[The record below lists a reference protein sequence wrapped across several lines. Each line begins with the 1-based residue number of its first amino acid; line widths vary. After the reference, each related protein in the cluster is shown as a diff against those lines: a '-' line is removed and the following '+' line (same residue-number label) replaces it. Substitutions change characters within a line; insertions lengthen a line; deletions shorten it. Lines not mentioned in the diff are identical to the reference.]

1 MKHMYQNEHGK
12 QESLEERLSQLQ
24 SENMLLQQQLDDAHN
39 KAASKENVV
48 INIQDQFQD
57 IIKKLQAESE
67 KQGLWLE
74 ERNKELINECNL
86 LKERMYQY
94 EKEKAEREVAVRH
107 LQLELADALK
117 KQSMSE
123 ASLEVTSRCRINLE
137 DETQDLRKKLGQ
149 IRRQVCFECENDKLK
164 VTVKKQEG
172 KIEQLLENLLSTS
185 SVDDLTAKLESAS
198 SKCLYLDAKNQLLT
212 QELSSMKEMQKKY
225 EKLEKN
231 KKKLKQQV
239 VHLRSH
245 LELSMVEYSKIEQY
259 KWELEERIRLD
270 ITEKLK
276 EASLFLQTQVA
287 SQERL
292 GQLRETNN
300 ASIRSQMELRI
311 KELEFEL
318 SRMKSSRDFYKTE
331 LEKHKQLYVEELKV
345 QTSLTN
351 ELSKTNEKLA
361 ESSTR
366 LLVEKQQKQSLI
378 NTITMRPVLDLPSVR
393 NINNSSLLNRN
404 VAPRENLVILTPRS
418 RPTNNGIE
426 TFLTKVSY
434 VIFFSWVSDF

>member
-1 MKHMYQNEHGK
+1 MQ
-12 QESLEERLSQLQ
+12 
-24 SENMLLQQQLDDAHN
+24 
-39 KAASKENVV
+39 
-48 INIQDQFQD
+48 
-57 IIKKLQAESE
+57 
-67 KQGLWLE
+67 
-74 ERNKELINECNL
+74 
-86 LKERMYQY
+86 
-94 EKEKAEREVAVRH
+94 
-107 LQLELADALK
+107 
-117 KQSMSE
+117 
-123 ASLEVTSRCRINLE
+123 
-137 DETQDLRKKLGQ
+137 
-149 IRRQVCFECENDKLK
+149 
-164 VTVKKQEG
+164 
-172 KIEQLLENLLSTS
+172 
-185 SVDDLTAKLESAS
+185 VDDLTAKLESAS

-231 KKKLKQQV
+231 KKKLKQ
-239 VHLRSH
+239 
-245 LELSMVEYSKIEQY
+245 
-259 KWELEERIRLD
+259 
-270 ITEKLK
+270 
-276 EASLFLQTQVA
+276 QTQVA

-351 ELSKTNEKLA
+351 ERSNLNRTNEKLA

-366 LLVEKQQKQSLI
+366 LPVEKQQKQSLI

>member
-1 MKHMYQNEHGK
+1 
-12 QESLEERLSQLQ
+12 
-24 SENMLLQQQLDDAHN
+24 
-39 KAASKENVV
+39 
-48 INIQDQFQD
+48 
-57 IIKKLQAESE
+57 
-67 KQGLWLE
+67 
-74 ERNKELINECNL
+74 
-86 LKERMYQY
+86 
-94 EKEKAEREVAVRH
+94 
-107 LQLELADALK
+107 
-117 KQSMSE
+117 
-123 ASLEVTSRCRINLE
+123 
-137 DETQDLRKKLGQ
+137 
-149 IRRQVCFECENDKLK
+149 
-164 VTVKKQEG
+164 
-172 KIEQLLENLLSTS
+172 
-185 SVDDLTAKLESAS
+185 
-198 SKCLYLDAKNQLLT
+198 
-212 QELSSMKEMQKKY
+212 MKEMQKKY

-276 EASLFLQTQVA
+276 EASLFLQTEVA

-318 SRMKSSRDFYKTE
+318 SRMKSSREDFNKPE
-331 LEKHKQLYVEELKV
+331 LEKYKQLYVEELKV
-345 QTSLTN
+345 RTSLTN
-351 ELSKTNEKLA
+351 ELNKTNEKLA

-404 VAPRENLVILTPRS
+404 VGPRENLVILTPRS